1 MGRRRTLPLA
11 NVVERNGVRQDGSA
25 TRSRGAGER
34 VRVDLSIAAMT
45 NISNLAAQF
54 HCNTQSI
61 DRIAW
66 IRETSSERFLAF
78 DPQEMEE
85 Y

>member
-1 MGRRRTLPLA
+1 
-11 NVVERNGVRQDGSA
+11 
-25 TRSRGAGER
+25 
-34 VRVDLSIAAMT
+34 MT